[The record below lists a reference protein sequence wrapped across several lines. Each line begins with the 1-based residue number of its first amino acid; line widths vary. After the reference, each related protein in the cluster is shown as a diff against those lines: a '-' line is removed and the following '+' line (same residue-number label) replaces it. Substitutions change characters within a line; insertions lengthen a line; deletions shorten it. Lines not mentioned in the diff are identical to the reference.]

1 MTLADLAAD
10 SDDARG
16 ILTPEE
22 IRRAQPASEPLSD
35 AILRSRINMEATG
48 QWDRSQ
54 FMGRRWPIATTER

>member
-1 MTLADLAAD
+1 MTFADLAAD
-10 SDDARG
+10 PDDLRR

-35 AILRSRINMEATG
+35 AILPSRISMEAAG

-54 FMGRRWPIATTER
+54 FMRRRRPIATTER

>member
-16 ILTPEE
+16 ILTSEE

-35 AILRSRINMEATG
+35 AILRSRALMEASG
-48 QWDRSQ
+48 QWDRCQ